1 MEDHKTEPVATS
13 ESWEG
18 LHFTC
23 NADQAMW
30 LFLAMKDACKAV
42 AERTHS
48 SPMGTMTAYDQMLES
63 ADQWDFYSRL
73 ADRAASYAVDQ
84 KASMVGLR
92 YPEGR
97 PYRVG

>member
-1 MEDHKTEPVATS
+1 MEDHKTDPVTTS

-48 SPMGTMTAYDQMLES
+48 STIGMLTACEQMVES
-63 ADQWDFYSRL
+63 ADQWDFYDAL
-73 ADRAASYAVDQ
+73 AQRAIRYATEQ

-97 PYRVG
+97 PYRAD

>member
-30 LFLAMKDACKAV
+30 LFLALKDACKAV

-48 SPMGTMTAYDQMLES
+48 SPMGTLTACEQMVES
-63 ADQWDFYSRL
+63 ADQWDFYDGL
-73 ADRAASYAVDQ
+73 AQRAIRYATEQ